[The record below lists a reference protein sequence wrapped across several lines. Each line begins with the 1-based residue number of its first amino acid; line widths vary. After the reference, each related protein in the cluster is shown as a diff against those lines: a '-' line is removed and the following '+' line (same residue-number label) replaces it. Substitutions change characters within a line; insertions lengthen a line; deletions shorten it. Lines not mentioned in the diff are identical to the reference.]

1 MANIHFSRLIML
13 IYCGLLKLLYRYWLL
28 VLRAVVQRRMR
39 PPCAARTFVCTRDA
53 WVQLYSAFK
62 SLWLS
67 LSLSLTLSTYFFLS
81 TFSVSFCL
89 CVSFGSLCVSLSVS
103 VCLSFSSSLSVSLS
117 YIHFFLCLPLPVTE
131 LLDCYFYYCA

>member
-1 MANIHFSRLIML
+1 MANIRFSRLIML

-67 LSLSLTLSTYFFLS
+67 LSLSLSYALYLFFSFHLLCVFLS
-81 TFSVSFCL
+81 LCVFVCL
-89 CVSFGSLCVSLSVS
+89 CVSLCLSRSACLSLPRSLSLYLIFTFFF
-103 VCLSFSSSLSVSLS
+103 VCL
-117 YIHFFLCLPLPVTE
+117 CLLRN
-131 LLDCYFYYCA
+131 Y